1 MLSLQEREHRKSTFA
16 KKTAENMNKYT
27 ELYNKFSQSGY
38 SKALAEEY
46 ADYFVLDVKKPA
58 AGDILQAVRLYDK
71 VRDYK
76 TAAYFLSKLEEMAK
90 KLNNEEKFLYCVESL
105 ANKSKI
111 GNWRDAE
118 DFRTENINFMQIYSE
133 KVDIKLKADMY
144 MALAYADCAAKH
156 YNSAVRLL
164 TGFGYKPQGKNDV
177 KLLEILIAG
186 IYICAKSGDE
196 ANIENAVNSACAAM
210 ALFKKYEF
218 PWSEE
223 YYKSKIMDASQ
234 GLA

>member
-1 MLSLQEREHRKSTFA
+1 MLSLQEREHRKSNFA
-16 KKTAENMNKYT
+16 KKSSENTKKYT
-27 ELYNKFSQSGY
+27 ELYAQFSQTGY
-38 SKALAEEY
+38 TKVLAEEY
-46 ADYFVLDVKKPA
+46 TDFFVLNAKKPA
-58 AGDILQAVRLYDK
+58 PGDILQAVRLYDK
-71 VRDYK
+71 IRDYK
-76 TAAYFLSKLEEMAK
+76 AAAYFLTKLEEIAK
-90 KLNNEEKFLYCVESL
+90 KLNNEEKFIYCIEAL

-133 KVDIKLKADMY
+133 KVDIGLKADMY
-144 MALAYADCAAKH
+144 MSLAYADCAAKH
-156 YNSAVRLL
+156 YNSAFRLL

-196 ANIENAVNSACAAM
+196 ASIENAVNNACAAM

-223 YYKSKIMDASQ
+223 FYKQKIKDASV